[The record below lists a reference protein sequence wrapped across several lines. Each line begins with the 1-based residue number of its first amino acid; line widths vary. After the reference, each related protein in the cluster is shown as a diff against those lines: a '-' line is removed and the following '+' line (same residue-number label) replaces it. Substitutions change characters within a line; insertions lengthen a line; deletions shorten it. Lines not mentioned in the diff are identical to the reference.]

1 MDFEEIDEF
10 YKVMEEN
17 VLHVKIGT
25 FEHKIDFCIESHFIA
40 EDFSDDRFEKDV
52 EVINSIKDRLL
63 FIYYNN
69 TEQLIRIITEGYNS
83 IVPKLNLKW
92 RLSFKW
98 ELKNYQLP

>member
-10 YKVMEEN
+10 YKVMEKN
-17 VLHVKIGT
+17 VLHVKIDLT
-25 FEHKIDFCIESHFIA
+25 NLRIDFCIESHFVA

-69 TEQLIRIITEGYNS
+69 TDQVTRIITEGYNS

-92 RLSFKW
+92 RLQFA
-98 ELKNYQLP
+98 YGV